1 MTGIDKLKNYEKIKE
16 SLKIDC
22 EKCFGFC
29 CVALYFSKTEG
40 FPIDKIAG
48 KPCINLKGDFKC
60 SVHKNLKEKG
70 LKGCIHYDCFGA
82 GQKVAQIIYK
92 GQDWKN
98 NKENSKNMFD
108 VFLNIYKLH
117 EMLWYL
123 TEAFRIQPDEKMK
136 KEIIDMINYTDKLTR
151 LDSESI
157 MQIDIVIHRSKINK
171 LLLKTSEMLRGKV
184 EKDKKNTLKK
194 KLIAGRVNFM
204 GKDLKKSNLRGE
216 NLSGAFLIAADL
228 RGVDLSF
235 TDLIGADL
243 RDADIRGA
251 DLSNSIFLTQAQ
263 INSAKGDRDTKLP
276 TSLVRPS
283 SW

>member
-1 MTGIDKLKNYEKIKE
+1 MTDISELESYEKIKE

-22 EKCFGFC
+22 GKCFGFC

-48 KPCINLKGDFKC
+48 KPCINLKDDFKC
-60 SVHKNLKEKG
+60 SVHRNLKEKG

-82 GQKVAQIIYK
+82 GQKVAQITYK
-92 GQDWKN
+92 GQSW
-98 NKENSKNMFD
+98 KENSKKIFD

-123 TEAFRIQPDEKMK
+123 TEAYRVQSDEKMK
-136 KEIIDMINYTDKLTR
+136 KEIMDMIDYTDKLTR

-157 MQIDIVIHRSKINK
+157 MKIDIVTYRSKVNK
-171 LLLKTSEMLRGKV
+171 LLLKTSESIRSKIK
-184 EKDKKNTLKK
+184 KDKKNILKK
-194 KLIAGRVNFM
+194 KLIASRVNFM
-204 GKDLKKSNLRGE
+204 GKDLRKYNLIGE
-216 NLSGAFLIAADL
+216 DLSGAFLIAADL

-243 RDADIRGA
+243 RDTDIRGA
-251 DLSNSIFLTQAQ
+251 DLSNSIFITQSQ
-263 INSAKGDRDTKLP
+263 INSAKGDDNTKLP
-276 TSLVRPS
+276 NSLYCPS
-283 SW
+283 CW